1 MHSQCQNSADSLA
14 ENTTN
19 ASKNFSPICLPKP
32 KNFEFLKISSV
43 WVSVVRA
50 ATYWQKRYEHASSL
64 IIYNFRKHS
73 DETEMIWKFEFDLA
87 MISAPLWMAKNV
99 WHGTNWRPPG
109 SFAEFCWCRGASD
122 HSGRQWRWSESPFQI
137 HISLQCSEREPFI
150 LN

>member
-1 MHSQCQNSADSLA
+1 MVECVHSMSVQWHNVAKAFRKSLSSQKVFSTLDLFPFADMTSLRN
-14 ENTTN
+14 E
-19 ASKNFSPICLPKP
+19 L
-32 KNFEFLKISSV
+32 V
-43 WVSVVRA
+43 
-50 ATYWQKRYEHASSL
+50 SSL
-64 IIYNFRKHS
+64 IFHNFRKHS
-73 DETEMIWKFEFDLA
+73 DETEMIWKLEFGLT
-87 MISAPLWMAKNV
+87 MILDPLWMAKNV